1 MSRNK
6 KKPAVNFIWG
16 NARKLA
22 QWLLDIWD
30 KWFAGRSKTRQ
41 ALHLAVAGA
50 GLVALMMF
58 LLVVAVYLGLSG
70 PLPNYYELGNIRN
83 DQASEIISAD
93 GQLLGTYFIQNR
105 SVASDDEIPRHLKDA
120 LIATEDARFFE
131 HSGIDLRAWIRVLV
145 KSILLMDDSSGGGST
160 LSQQLAKNLYP
171 RQSYPVLNLPTNKI
185 RELFVARRLE
195 NIYTKDELLNLYL
208 NTVPFGDNVYG
219 IKMASKLFFNK
230 KPKNL
235 RIEESAVLVGMLKG
249 NTLYNP
255 RINSERSRE
264 RRNVVLG
271 QMVKYGYL
279 SERDAKNLQAKPIKL
294 DYQKQGHNEG
304 TATHFREHLRQE
316 VLAVLEK
323 YKKKDGTPYN
333 LYTDGLKI
341 FTTIDS
347 RAQKYAESAVAE
359 QMPIIQAN
367 FYKDWE
373 GREAWGSESVLESA
387 IVNSERYKQ
396 MKKDGY
402 SNTGIRRR
410 FKEKIPMTIFSW
422 DGGAVDT
429 LMSPTD
435 SLKYYLTLLNTGL
448 LAIEPQTGI
457 VRAWVGGISQR
468 FIQYDHVKSRRSAG
482 STIKPAVYAEA
493 LRQGVIEPCQFFPDT
508 QVVYQDYKNYTPR
521 NSNGVYEGAYS
532 IHGALAK
539 SINTVAVAVAQLA
552 GFENVASMIKQLGVD
567 QGWVPAYPAT
577 ALGAIDA
584 SLIEMTTMYATF
596 ANRGLR
602 PSKLHYIDRIET
614 ADGKVL
620 HRFSRPNPAGFQRVL
635 DADVADAVTK
645 LLQIVVDRG
654 TGSKLRGGEFSIPGS
669 LAGKTGTSQNQA
681 DGWFLGYTPKLAVG
695 VWVGS
700 ELPSVHFRTL
710 SKGQASSTALPI
722 WGAFMRQVVRNP
734 AMAAWHGGYFSP
746 PTDLMAEHFDCPG
759 YLDIMPSM
767 EEYMQLY
774 EEEGVEGVGGYDPS
788 LLPYEIIKRMQLEN
802 PQRPDED
809 LVSYEVRIME
819 LADRA
824 YRRELRRSRRQA
836 FWDRFKAKITTE
848 ENNQ

>member
-105 SVASDDEIPRHLKDA
+105 SVASDDEIPRHLKNA

>member
-1 MSRNK
+1 MSKRK

-16 NARKLA
+16 SARKLA

-30 KWFAGRSKTRQ
+30 KWFAGRSKVQQ
-41 ALHLAVAGA
+41 ALHLAIAGA
-50 GLVALMMF
+50 GLVVVMMF
-58 LLVVAVYLGLSG
+58 LLVVAVYLGVSG

-83 DQASEIISAD
+83 NQASEVISAD
-93 GQLLGTYFIQNR
+93 GQLLGTYFIENR
-105 SVASDDEIPRHLKDA
+105 SVASEDEIPKHLKEA

-208 NTVPFGDNVYG
+208 NTVPFGDNVFG

-230 KPKNL
+230 KPKSL
-235 RIEESAVLVGMLKG
+235 KIEESAVLVGMLKG

-271 QMVKYGYL
+271 QMAKYGYL
-279 SERDAKNLQAKPIKL
+279 SEQEARRLQAKPIRL

-304 TATHFREHLRQE
+304 TATHFREHLRLE
-316 VLAVLEK
+316 VLATLEK
-323 YKKKDGTPYN
+323 YTKKDGTPYN

-347 RAQKYAESAVAE
+347 RAQKYAEAAIAE
-359 QMPIIQAN
+359 QMPVIQEN

-373 GREAWGSESVLESA
+373 GREAWGGESVLESA
-387 IVNSERYKQ
+387 TVNSNRYKQ

-402 SNTGIRRR
+402 SNAGIRRE
-410 FKEKIPMTIFSW
+410 FNKKIPMTIFSW

-448 LAIEPQTGI
+448 LAVEPQTGL

-532 IHGALAK
+532 IHGAMAK
-539 SINTVAVAVAQLA
+539 SINTVAVAIAQLA

-602 PSKLHYIDRIET
+602 PSKLHYLDRIET
-614 ADGKVL
+614 ADGRVL
-620 HRFSRPNPAGFQRVL
+620 HRFSRPDPATFQRVL
-635 DADVADAVTK
+635 DANVSDAVTR

-654 TGSKLRGGEFSIPGS
+654 TGSKLRGGEFSIAGS
-669 LAGKTGTSQNQA
+669 IAGKTGTSQNQA
-681 DGWFLGYTPKLAVG
+681 DGWFLGYTPRLAVG

-710 SKGQASSTALPI
+710 NKGQASSTALPI
-722 WGAFMRQVVRNP
+722 WGSFMREIMRNP
-734 AMAAWHGGYFSP
+734 ALAVWQGGYFSP
-746 PTDLMAEHFDCPG
+746 PTDMMAEHFDCPG
-759 YLDIMPSM
+759 YLDMMPSV

-774 EEEGVEGVGGYDPS
+774 EDEGADGFDPS
-788 LLPYEIIKRMQLEN
+788 QIPYEIIQRMQLEN
-802 PQRPDED
+802 PQQSDED
-809 LVSYEVRIME
+809 EASYQVRIME

-824 YRRELRRSRRQA
+824 YRRELRRKKRQD
-836 FWDRFKAKITTE
+836 FWDSFKVNTTTE

>member
-1 MSRNK
+1 MSKRK

-16 NARKLA
+16 SARKLA

-30 KWFAGRSKTRQ
+30 KWFAGRSKVQQ
-41 ALHLAVAGA
+41 ALHLAIAGA
-50 GLVALMMF
+50 GLVVVMMF
-58 LLVVAVYLGLSG
+58 LLVVAVYLGVSG

-83 DQASEIISAD
+83 NQASEVISAD
-93 GQLLGTYFIQNR
+93 GQLLGTYFIENR
-105 SVASDDEIPRHLKDA
+105 SVASEDEIPKHLKEA

-208 NTVPFGDNVYG
+208 NTVPFGDNVFG

-235 RIEESAVLVGMLKG
+235 KIEESAVLVGMLKG

-271 QMVKYGYL
+271 QMAKYGYL
-279 SERDAKNLQAKPIKL
+279 SEQEARRLQAKPIRL

-304 TATHFREHLRQE
+304 TATHFREHLRLE
-316 VLAVLEK
+316 VLATLEK
-323 YKKKDGTPYN
+323 YTKKDGKPYN

-347 RAQKYAESAVAE
+347 RAQKYAEAAIAE
-359 QMPIIQAN
+359 QMPVIQEN

-373 GREAWGSESVLESA
+373 GREAWGGESVLESA
-387 IVNSERYKQ
+387 TVNSNRYKQ

-402 SNTGIRRR
+402 SNAGIRRE
-410 FKEKIPMTIFSW
+410 FNKKIPMTIFSW

-448 LAIEPQTGI
+448 LAVEPQTGL

-532 IHGALAK
+532 IHGAMAK
-539 SINTVAVAVAQLA
+539 SINTVAVAIAQLA

-602 PSKLHYIDRIET
+602 PSKLHYLDRIET
-614 ADGKVL
+614 ADGRVL
-620 HRFSRPNPAGFQRVL
+620 HRFSRPDPATFQRVL
-635 DADVADAVTK
+635 DANVSDAVTR

-654 TGSKLRGGEFSIPGS
+654 TGSKLRGGEFSIAGS
-669 LAGKTGTSQNQA
+669 IAGKTGTSQNQA
-681 DGWFLGYTPKLAVG
+681 DGWFLGYTPRLAVG

-710 SKGQASSTALPI
+710 NKGQASSTALPI
-722 WGAFMRQVVRNP
+722 WGSFMREIMRNP
-734 AMAAWHGGYFSP
+734 ALAVWQGGYFSP
-746 PTDLMAEHFDCPG
+746 PTDMMAEHFDCPG
-759 YLDIMPSM
+759 YLDMMPSV

-774 EEEGVEGVGGYDPS
+774 EDEGADGFDPS
-788 LLPYEIIKRMQLEN
+788 QIPYEIIQRMQLEN
-802 PQRPDED
+802 PQQSDED
-809 LVSYEVRIME
+809 EASYQVRIME

-824 YRRELRRSRRQA
+824 YRRELRRKKRQD
-836 FWDRFKAKITTE
+836 FWDSFKVNTTTE